1 LLSSAFTQVLILL
14 KPVALCFNLHIK
26 LAAFIVPL
34 YHMFQ
39 ILIICVKLWKSWRI
53 IELSVKSPCLWACF
67 QPLSPLSVVSAPQN
81 KELLLNL
88 SMKCSWVRSNYGSCT
103 GRSLFSNHVGW
114 VFYFIDNLQLL
125 FI

>member
-1 LLSSAFTQVLILL
+1 LKCLGIFFSNDMCWVSWEIFWHKSLCLINACANKGFTWIGPLLSSAFTQVLILL

-67 QPLSPLSVVSAPQN
+67 QPLSPLSVVSA
-81 KELLLNL
+81 K
-88 SMKCSWVRSNYGSCT
+88 
-103 GRSLFSNHVGW
+103 
-114 VFYFIDNLQLL
+114 
-125 FI
+125 